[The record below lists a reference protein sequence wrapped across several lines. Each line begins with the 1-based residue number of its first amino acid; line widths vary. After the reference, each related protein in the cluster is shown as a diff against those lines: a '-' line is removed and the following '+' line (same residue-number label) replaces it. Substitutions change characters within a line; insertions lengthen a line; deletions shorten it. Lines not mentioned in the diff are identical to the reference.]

1 MDNERSI
8 LLSSSGSLISGE
20 IDLSRVSKGRTVI
33 GLTISFFFKFG
44 SVSLVFLFIGLMSLL
59 VLNSSGLLTTKLLQ
73 HSMLQTSLMMKGSLP
88 NLVSR
93 QSYPL
98 IRLQKSVRVFHCY

>member
-44 SVSLVFLFIGLMSLL
+44 SVSLVLR
-59 VLNSSGLLTTKLLQ
+59 LLTSCFNTLCYRRV
-73 HSMLQTSLMMKGSLP
+73 MRLP
-88 NLVSR
+88 AVI
-93 QSYPL
+93 QS
-98 IRLQKSVRVFHCY
+98 IN